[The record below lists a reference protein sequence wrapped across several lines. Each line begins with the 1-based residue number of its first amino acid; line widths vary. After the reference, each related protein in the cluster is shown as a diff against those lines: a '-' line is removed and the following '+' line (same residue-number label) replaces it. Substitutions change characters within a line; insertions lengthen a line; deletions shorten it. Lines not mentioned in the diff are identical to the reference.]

1 MIIRERRL
9 KKKKKYFKGETKHL
23 KETELKREKNMLNT
37 FDLDNTIK
45 IITLQNE
52 NKQLQYEILEYKK
65 KMINLK
71 KNANVIL
78 R

>member
-1 MIIRERRL
+1 M
-9 KKKKKYFKGETKHL
+9 